1 MTIEGIQDQRTKY
14 EAPNA
19 TTPQQEIQK
28 EVLRQTMN
36 GENTQQQML
45 QLLAT
50 VQPMQQ
56 IADTAKNQISRGFL
70 NIKV

>member
-1 MTIEGIQDQRTKY
+1 MTIERIQDQRTAN
-14 EAPNA
+14 ETPAV

-28 EVLRQTMN
+28 EVLKQAMN
-36 GENTQQQML
+36 GDNTQQQML

-56 IADTAKNQISRGFL
+56 IAETAKNQISKGFL